1 MVSVRTVSRSFAL
14 IGVPID
20 SAGTPGGTELAPEE
34 FRALGLGEVV
44 GGTDLGDLDV
54 RIRAEARDPVTGVV
68 GLEDVCATTATIR
81 RAVSSTLAGGHVP
94 FIVGG
99 CCALVPGAVAGARDA
114 RGRVGLLHLD
124 GHLDLYDEMTSP
136 SGEAADMPVTVAI
149 GDGPSPWVEAAGGVS
164 VGTADVWI
172 LGYRD
177 REESK
182 ADGMLMPEDLDP
194 AIACLSTEELGQL
207 GFEVAANRAVVALE
221 TTTAG
226 FWAHLDLDIV
236 DPEWFFANDAPVP
249 AGIDWDQLTML
260 LAPVFASPALA
271 GFSLGCYNPE
281 KDRAGANGRR
291 IVEVLRSAVS
301 V

>member
-1 MVSVRTVSRSFAL
+1 MNPSFAL

-20 SAGTPGGTELAPEE
+20 SAGTPGGTELAPSA
-34 FRALGLGEVV
+34 FRALSLGEVV
-44 GGTDLGDLDV
+44 GGNDFGDLDV
-54 RIRAEARDPVTGVV
+54 RIRADERDPVTGVV
-68 GLEDVCATTATIR
+68 GLDDVCSTTATIR
-81 RAVSSTLAGGHVP
+81 RSVSGALAGGHVP

-136 SGEAADMPVTVAI
+136 LGEAADMPVTVAI
-149 GDGPSPWVEAAGGVS
+149 GHGPPPWVESAGGAS

-194 AIACLSTEELGQL
+194 AIASLSTEELRQL
-207 GFEVAANRAVVALE
+207 GFKEAADRAVAALE
-221 TTTAG
+221 RT
-226 FWAHLDLDIV
+226 
-236 DPEWFFANDAPVP
+236 
-249 AGIDWDQLTML
+249 
-260 LAPVFASPALA
+260 
-271 GFSLGCYNPE
+271 
-281 KDRAGANGRR
+281 
-291 IVEVLRSAVS
+291 
-301 V
+301 